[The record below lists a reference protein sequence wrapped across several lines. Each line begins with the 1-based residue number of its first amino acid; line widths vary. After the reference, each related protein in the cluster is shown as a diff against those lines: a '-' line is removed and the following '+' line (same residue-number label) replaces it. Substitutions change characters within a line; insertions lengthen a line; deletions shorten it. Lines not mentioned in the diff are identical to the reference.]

1 MDIISGIKNR
11 FIESSLNIDDL
22 ITTYLMKRLGVTNI
36 ETINALSKDGKLTF
50 NKRLDLLLQIKTPT
64 TIEEAKIKIY
74 RELHDKFLNNPYI
87 TNYKDCFDL
96 MPSNAHFLQ
105 IIYPQKQELSKEEQL
120 ELATCCLL
128 LNVED
133 IIADLTKI
141 HTIRIVDDINE
152 NSSNTTKN
160 LFSSIFR
167 RAMF

>member
-1 MDIISGIKNR
+1 MDIVEGIKNR
-11 FIESSLNIDDL
+11 FIDSSLNIDDS
-22 ITTYLMKRLGVTNI
+22 ITNFLMKRLGVTNI

-64 TIEEAKIKIY
+64 TIEEAKIKVY
-74 RELHDKFLNNPYI
+74 RELHDKFLNNPFI
-87 TNYKDCFDL
+87 TNYKDCFNL

-105 IIYPQKQELSKEEQL
+105 IIYPQKQELSKEEQF
-120 ELATCCLL
+120 ELATYCLL

-141 HTIRIVDDINE
+141 HTIQIVDDIAE
-152 NSSNTTKN
+152 DNTKRTRS